1 MRHVGG
7 SGTVGKAAPAPVIL
21 EEEEYP
27 VHHVPVR
34 DSGSSGS
41 SNSGDGSTIY
51 GHNGNGISS
60 SSTINDVK
68 RNLPAVPVT
77 YPNVVG
83 TPSNVNKALP
93 LDPIR
98 SARHGNDGTV
108 RRNHRADGSY
118 GSDISDELS
127 SELDRARIASPTLAT
142 MLESVIVPAISSVSY
157 YFPVLC
163 CLLCLPSAF
172 PSSVYFRG

>member
-21 EEEEYP
+21 EEEDYP
-27 VHHVPVR
+27 VHHVPGR

-41 SNSGDGSTIY
+41 SNSGDSSTIY

-60 SSTINDVK
+60 SSTINHVK
-68 RNLPAVPVT
+68 RDLPAVPVT

-83 TPSNVNKALP
+83 IPSNANKALP

-98 SARHGNDGTV
+98 PARPETDGTV

-127 SELDRARIASPTLAT
+127 SELDRAHIASPTLST
-142 MLESVIVPAISSVSY
+142 MLDSVVIPAISSVSR
-157 YFPVLC
+157 YFPVLRWFS
-163 CLLCLPSAF
+163 CLPSAI
-172 PSSVYFRG
+172 PSSVYLRG